1 MILHP
6 AIELLIKS
14 VNSDKPY
21 TKENLTKWCSSL
33 PKEEKDYFTTKIK
46 ENVSKEELIITKD
59 QLDMIIRQ
67 SFLYQTRDV
76 ENRSEITRDIQ
87 TIIQTAVDSLNK

>member
-1 MILHP
+1 MNENENVQIAIQS
-6 AIELLIKS
+6 AIESMKS
-14 VNSDKPY
+14 
-21 TKENLTKWCSSL
+21 
-33 PKEEKDYFTTKIK
+33 I
-46 ENVSKEELIITKD
+46 SKEELIINKD

-87 TIIQTAVDSLNK
+87 TIIQTAVDNLNK

>member
-1 MILHP
+1 MNENENVQIAIQS
-6 AIELLIKS
+6 AIES
-14 VNSDKPY
+14 MNS
-21 TKENLTKWCSSL
+21 
-33 PKEEKDYFTTKIK
+33 I
-46 ENVSKEELIITKD
+46 SKEELIINKD

>member
-1 MILHP
+1 MKFPIFP
-6 AIELLIKS
+6 RVPTNMNENENVQIAIQSAIES
-14 VNSDKPY
+14 MNS
-21 TKENLTKWCSSL
+21 
-33 PKEEKDYFTTKIK
+33 I
-46 ENVSKEELIITKD
+46 SKEELIITKD